1 MEAGPTLAFSRPPCV
16 TLGDLRKI
24 GHRRLGGGFHRRL
37 QPPKNLAVQGFLA
50 EKPRETGKQEE
61 NILCLQLSPAK
72 CAGSGAVTRM
82 WVPGNQVP
90 FRLGSVKDVM
100 SLPGVHFLEAPPQ
113 TTPPHTALWAAC
125 LLTPF
130 STRTRI
136 LHSYSSPAVS
146 RAAGEGLHAA
156 LRRRPGFQTPPLILT
171 CSPSWGSPGVCP
183 GPCVSPAAQWE

>member
-1 MEAGPTLAFSRPPCV
+1 MEMRGSGPAQGGPPMEAGPRLAFSRPPSV
-16 TLGDLRKI
+16 TLGDLLKI

-72 CAGSGAVTRM
+72 CAGSGAVVRM

-100 SLPGVHFLEAPPQ
+100 SLPGVHFLEPPPQ
-113 TTPPHTALWAAC
+113 KTPPHEPSGLLAC
-125 LLTPF
+125 SRP
-130 STRTRI
+130 
-136 LHSYSSPAVS
+136 SPRKPAPCTV
-146 RAAGEGLHAA
+146 RAA
-156 LRRRPGFQTPPLILT
+156 PPSL
-171 CSPSWGSPGVCP
+171 
-183 GPCVSPAAQWE
+183 